1 MFNLTALILQP
12 ANPFAALG
20 STGTGAF
27 GGGGAFSFGSAAPAF
42 GVASKPADEEGADA
56 ADDDAPAAEEECQAE
71 FKPVVQLDEVE
82 TRSGEEDEEVLT
94 DL

>member
-1 MFNLTALILQP
+1 M
-12 ANPFAALG
+12 G
-20 STGTGAF
+20 GTGTGAF

-42 GVASKPADEEGADA
+42 GVPAKPAEGDDGAEGG

-71 FKPVVQLDEVE
+71 FKPVVQLEEVE
-82 TRSGEEDEEVLT
+82 TRSGEEDEEALV